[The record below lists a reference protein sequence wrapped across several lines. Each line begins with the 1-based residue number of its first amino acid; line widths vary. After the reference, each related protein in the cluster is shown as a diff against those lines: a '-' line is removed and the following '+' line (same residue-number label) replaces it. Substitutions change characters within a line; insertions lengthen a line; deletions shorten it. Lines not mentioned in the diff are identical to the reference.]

1 MDAQLSRLIG
11 WAAPIV
17 ASILICCG
25 QAMVNLGQREISERM
40 DKDKEATDAKRKA
53 EAKWRDDVEQRL
65 CAQDDKLAV
74 VLRGQTT
81 QMRSDLTHKIHRYM
95 DDLGCASLEE
105 KDSLEDEY
113 KVYCAI
119 CEQYDFENDFVAE
132 LMSQVMRLPNRPP
145 KQ

>member
-1 MDAQLSRLIG
+1 MDHIIT
-11 WAAPIV
+11 WAAPI
-17 ASILICCG
+17 AAALLTCAG
-25 QAMVNLGQREISERM
+25 QLWLNNRFKRADEKRDQARA
-40 DKDKEATDAKRKA
+40 DTDAKRRA
-53 EAKWRDDVEQRL
+53 EAEWREDVEQRL
-65 CAQDDKLAV
+65 CAQDEKLAV

-95 DDLGCASLEE
+95 DDLGCASMEE

-132 LMSQVMRLPNRPP
+132 LMSQVMRLPNRPS

>member
-1 MDAQLSRLIG
+1 MDASLSAVIG

-17 ASILICCG
+17 STIIVTAATASINAKLASG
-25 QAMVNLGQREISERM
+25 ERKR
-40 DKDKEATDAKRKA
+40 DAARAETDAKRAA
-53 EAKWRDDVEQRL
+53 EAEWREDVEQRL
-65 CAQDDKLAV
+65 CSQDEKLAV

-105 KDSLEDEY
+105 KNSLEDEY